1 MGDMYGIRSSIG
13 LSNQEMGMS
22 NQKELIQKL
31 HNKEI
36 TQELKGQLS
45 SEDMNEKIDAGVG
58 ALTTG
63 VGIAHVKE
71 AFNHY
76 GKFSKKYDVAGQGYV
91 KANVN
96 FLKGSPKNISASIV
110 EPQETSSLSTGIKEP
125 VFDGNAPSVKLSGGG
140 GVGVVGDN
148 TILKSTKPPMIS
160 GSDGKM
166 NEVSPAEPVKLESDP
181 SSATGSEDKASAIGS
196 EDKEIESSLGEK
208 EVGSVAGA
216 IGHGVSK
223 ALGVAGGVE
232 NVYRDIKSGHLAGD
246 NWESKVGDV
255 GSEIGTALD
264 LVGTAVPILEPLG
277 AVVSGVSAV
286 FSGIGSLVD
295 DSKKKAQMTADAQK
309 QKVKVGGQGLSLSGQ
324 GVIASSSNGD
334 NYKQIAGS
342 GVF

>member
-22 NQKELIQKL
+22 NQEQMIKKL

-36 TQELKGQLS
+36 TQELQGQLS
-45 SEDMNEKIDAGVG
+45 AEDTNEKIDGGVS

-71 AFNHY
+71 SFDHY
-76 GKFSKKYDVAGQGYV
+76 GQFSKKYDVAGQGYV

-110 EPQETSSLSTGIKEP
+110 EPQETSTLSTSMGEQ
-125 VFDGNAPSVKLSGGG
+125 DLVKA
-140 GVGVVGDN
+140 VPD
-148 TILKSTKPPMIS
+148 KPPPPPMIS
-160 GSDGKM
+160 GSAGKM

-181 SSATGSEDKASAIGS
+181 SSAIGS
-196 EDKEIESSLGEK
+196 EDKEIASSLGEK
-208 EVGSVAGA
+208 EAGSVAGA

-232 NVYRDIKSGHLAGD
+232 NVYKDIKSGHLAGD

-255 GSEIGTALD
+255 GSEIGSALD
-264 LVGTAVPILEPLG
+264 VAGTFVPVLEPIG
-277 AVVSGVSAV
+277 AVITGVSAV
-286 FSGIGSLVD
+286 LSGIGSLVD
-295 DSKKKAQMTADAQK
+295 DGKKKAQMTADAQK
-309 QKVKVGGQGLSLSGQ
+309 QMVNVGATKLSLSGQ
-324 GVIASSSNGD
+324 GLIASASTGD

>member
-13 LSNQEMGMS
+13 MSNQEMGMS
-22 NQKELIQKL
+22 DQAQMIKKL

-36 TQELKGQLS
+36 TQELQGQLS
-45 SEDMNEKIDAGVG
+45 AEDTNEKIDGGVS

-71 AFNHY
+71 SFDHY

-110 EPQETSSLSTGIKEP
+110 EPQETSSLRTGMGEQDL
-125 VFDGNAPSVKLSGGG
+125 VSVVKPPP
-140 GVGVVGDN
+140 
-148 TILKSTKPPMIS
+148 PPMIS

-181 SSATGSEDKASAIGS
+181 SSASSSTSTSTSTGSEEKSVVKA
-196 EDKEIESSLGEK
+196 GETAG
-208 EVGSVAGA
+208 EEEAGSVAGA

-223 ALGVAGGVE
+223 ALGVVGGVE

-255 GSEIGTALD
+255 GSEIGSALD
-264 LVGTAVPILEPLG
+264 LVGTAVPILEPVG

-286 FSGIGSLVD
+286 LSGIGSLVD

-309 QKVKVGGQGLSLSGQ
+309 QKVKVGATGLSLSGQ
-324 GVIASSSNGD
+324 GLIASASTGD

>member
-1 MGDMYGIRSSIG
+1 MSDMYGIRSSIG
-13 LSNQEMGMS
+13 MSNQEMGMS

-71 AFNHY
+71 SFNHY

-110 EPQETSSLSTGIKEP
+110 EPQETSSLSTSIEAVPNKP
-125 VFDGNAPSVKLSGGG
+125 PP
-140 GVGVVGDN
+140 
-148 TILKSTKPPMIS
+148 PPMIS
-160 GSDGKM
+160 GSAGKM

-181 SSATGSEDKASAIGS
+181 SSAIGS
-196 EDKEIESSLGEK
+196 EDKEIASSLGEK
-208 EVGSVAGA
+208 EAGSVAGA

-255 GSEIGTALD
+255 GSEIGSALD
-264 LVGTAVPILEPLG
+264 VAGTFVPVLEPIG
-277 AVVSGVSAV
+277 AVITGVSAV
-286 FSGIGSLVD
+286 LSGIGSLVD

-309 QKVKVGGQGLSLSGQ
+309 QKVNVGATGLSLSGQ
-324 GVIASSSNGD
+324 GLIASASTGD

>member
-13 LSNQEMGMS
+13 MSNQEMGMS

-71 AFNHY
+71 SFNHY

-110 EPQETSSLSTGIKEP
+110 EPQETSSLSTSIEAVPNKP
-125 VFDGNAPSVKLSGGG
+125 PP
-140 GVGVVGDN
+140 
-148 TILKSTKPPMIS
+148 PPMIS
-160 GSDGKM
+160 GSAGKM

-181 SSATGSEDKASAIGS
+181 SSAIGS
-196 EDKEIESSLGEK
+196 EDKEIASSLGEK
-208 EVGSVAGA
+208 EAGSVAGA

-255 GSEIGTALD
+255 GSEIGSALD
-264 LVGTAVPILEPLG
+264 VAGTFVPVLEPIG
-277 AVVSGVSAV
+277 AVITGVSAV
-286 FSGIGSLVD
+286 LSGIGSLVD

-309 QKVKVGGQGLSLSGQ
+309 QKVKVGGQSLSLSGQ

>member
-13 LSNQEMGMS
+13 MSNQEMGMS

-71 AFNHY
+71 SFNHY

-110 EPQETSSLSTGIKEP
+110 EPQETSSLSTSIEAVPNKP
-125 VFDGNAPSVKLSGGG
+125 PP
-140 GVGVVGDN
+140 
-148 TILKSTKPPMIS
+148 PPMIS
-160 GSDGKM
+160 GSAGKM

-181 SSATGSEDKASAIGS
+181 SSAIGS
-196 EDKEIESSLGEK
+196 EDKEIASSLGEK
-208 EVGSVAGA
+208 EAGSVAGA

-232 NVYRDIKSGHLAGD
+232 NVYKDIKSGHLAGD

-255 GSEIGTALD
+255 GSEIGSALD
-264 LVGTAVPILEPLG
+264 VAGTFVPVLEPIG
-277 AVVSGVSAV
+277 AVITGVSAV
-286 FSGIGSLVD
+286 LSGIGSLVD

-309 QKVKVGGQGLSLSGQ
+309 QKVKVGGQSLSLSGQ

>member
-13 LSNQEMGMS
+13 MSNQEMGMS
-22 NQKELIQKL
+22 NQKDLIQKL

-76 GKFSKKYDVAGQGYV
+76 GKFSKKYDVAGQGYT

-110 EPQETSSLSTGIKEP
+110 EPQETSSLR
-125 VFDGNAPSVKLSGGG
+125 SGMGEQDLMKA
-140 GVGVVGDN
+140 VPN
-148 TILKSTKPPMIS
+148 KPPPPPMIS
-160 GSDGKM
+160 GSAGKM

-181 SSATGSEDKASAIGS
+181 SSATGSEEKAGVKA
-196 EDKEIESSLGEK
+196 GETAG
-208 EVGSVAGA
+208 EEEAGSVAGT

-255 GSEIGTALD
+255 GSEIGSALD
-264 LVGTAVPILEPLG
+264 VAGTFVPVLEPVG

-286 FSGIGSLVD
+286 LSGIGSFID
-295 DSKKKAQMTADAQK
+295 DSKKKVQMTADAQK
-309 QKVKVGGQGLSLSGQ
+309 QKVKVGGQALSLSGQ
-324 GVIASSSNGD
+324 GVIASASTGD

>member
-13 LSNQEMGMS
+13 MSNQEMGMS

-71 AFNHY
+71 SFNHY

-110 EPQETSSLSTGIKEP
+110 EPQETSSLSTSIEAVPNKP
-125 VFDGNAPSVKLSGGG
+125 PP
-140 GVGVVGDN
+140 
-148 TILKSTKPPMIS
+148 PPMIS
-160 GSDGKM
+160 GSAGKM

-181 SSATGSEDKASAIGS
+181 SSAIGS
-196 EDKEIESSLGEK
+196 EDKEVASSLGEK
-208 EVGSVAGA
+208 EAGSVAGA

-255 GSEIGTALD
+255 GSEIGSALD
-264 LVGTAVPILEPLG
+264 VAGTFVPVLEPIG
-277 AVVSGVSAV
+277 AVITGVSAV
-286 FSGIGSLVD
+286 LSGIGSLVD

-309 QKVKVGGQGLSLSGQ
+309 QKVKVGGQSLSLSGQ

>member
-13 LSNQEMGMS
+13 MSNQEMGMS
-22 NQKELIQKL
+22 NQKDLIQKL

-45 SEDMNEKIDAGVG
+45 SEDMNEKIDGGVS

-63 VGIAHVKE
+63 IGIAHVKE
-71 AFNHY
+71 AFDHY
-76 GKFSKKYDVAGQGYV
+76 GQFSKKYDVAGQGYV

-110 EPQETSSLSTGIKEP
+110 EPQESSSLRTGLSEP

-148 TILKSTKPPMIS
+148 TILKSTKPLMTTGQS
-160 GSDGKM
+160 GKM

-181 SSATGSEDKASAIGS
+181 SSAIGS
-196 EDKEIESSLGEK
+196 EEKAGAKAGETAT
-208 EVGSVAGA
+208 EEEAGSVAGS

-255 GSEIGTALD
+255 GSEIGSALD
-264 LVGTAVPILEPLG
+264 VAGAFVPVLEPVG
-277 AVVSGVSAV
+277 AVISGVSAV
-286 FSGIGSLVD
+286 LSGIGSLVD

-309 QKVKVGGQGLSLSGQ
+309 QKVNVGAPSLSLAGQ
-324 GVIASSSNGD
+324 GVIASASTGD

>member
-13 LSNQEMGMS
+13 MSNQEMGMS
-22 NQKELIQKL
+22 DQAQMIKKL

-36 TQELKGQLS
+36 TQELQGQLS
-45 SEDMNEKIDAGVG
+45 AEDTNEKIDGGVS

-71 AFNHY
+71 SFDHY

-91 KANVN
+91 KANVD

-110 EPQETSSLSTGIKEP
+110 EPQETSSLRTEVGGQ
-125 VFDGNAPSVKLSGGG
+125 DLVKA
-140 GVGVVGDN
+140 VPD
-148 TILKSTKPPMIS
+148 KPPPPPMIS

-181 SSATGSEDKASAIGS
+181 SSASSSTSTSTSTGSEEKSVVKA
-196 EDKEIESSLGEK
+196 GETAG
-208 EVGSVAGA
+208 EEEAGSVAGA

-255 GSEIGTALD
+255 GSEIGSALD
-264 LVGTAVPILEPLG
+264 VAGAFVPILEPVG

-286 FSGIGSLVD
+286 LSGIGSLVD
-295 DSKKKAQMTADAQK
+295 DSKKKAQMTAEAQK
-309 QKVKVGGQGLSLSGQ
+309 QKVNVGATGLSLSGQ
-324 GVIASSSNGD
+324 GLIASASTGD

>member
-22 NQKELIQKL
+22 NQEQMIKKL

-36 TQELKGQLS
+36 TQELQGQLS
-45 SEDMNEKIDAGVG
+45 AEDTNEKIDGGVS

-71 AFNHY
+71 
-76 GKFSKKYDVAGQGYV
+76 SDVAGQGYV

-110 EPQETSSLSTGIKEP
+110 EPQETSTLSTSMGEQ
-125 VFDGNAPSVKLSGGG
+125 DLVKA
-140 GVGVVGDN
+140 VPD
-148 TILKSTKPPMIS
+148 KPPPPPMIS
-160 GSDGKM
+160 GSAGKM

-181 SSATGSEDKASAIGS
+181 SSAIGS
-196 EDKEIESSLGEK
+196 EDKEIASSLGEK
-208 EVGSVAGA
+208 EAGSVAGA

-232 NVYRDIKSGHLAGD
+232 NVYKDIKSGHLAGD

-255 GSEIGTALD
+255 GSEIGSALD
-264 LVGTAVPILEPLG
+264 VAGTFVPVLEPIG
-277 AVVSGVSAV
+277 AVITGVSAV
-286 FSGIGSLVD
+286 LSGIGSLVD
-295 DSKKKAQMTADAQK
+295 DGKKKAQMTADAQK
-309 QKVKVGGQGLSLSGQ
+309 QMVNVGATKLSLSGQ
-324 GVIASSSNGD
+324 GLIASASTGD